1 MCHIY
6 LSITHCETIVFKIF
20 IEFHIILLKHI
31 DRNKLF
37 MYSKHRKQ
45 EQNVHF
51 LQIHIIKFTISQK
64 GGRNQ

>member
-1 MCHIY
+1 
-6 LSITHCETIVFKIF
+6 
-20 IEFHIILLKHI
+20 
-31 DRNKLF
+31 